1 MTRARGK
8 EQKFRNGVVLLRK
21 KKEKVGTRSQRL
33 SVT

>member
-21 KKEKVGTRSQRL
+21 KKEKVGTRS
-33 SVT
+33 